1 MEGPLPLNANQVQVD
16 PDVGIPD
23 LVRRLTDDSKRLV
36 KDEVRLA
43 KIETRESVKAGAR
56 GSLRLA
62 LSFGAGV
69 VALTAFTVALAAG
82 LGALLGNVWAGT
94 LLTGVI
100 ELAVAGWLVKRGIGA
115 FGEPSYTLAASR
127 ESLKDTAHWVA
138 APRGD

>member
-1 MEGPLPLNANQVQVD
+1 MSLNSNQLQID
-16 PDVGIPD
+16 PNVGIPD

-36 KDEVRLA
+36 ADEVRLA
-43 KIETRESVKAGAR
+43 KIETRESLKAGAR

-69 VALTAFTVALAAG
+69 VALTALTVALAAG
-82 LGALLGNVWAGT
+82 LGVLLGNVWAGT

-100 ELAVAGWLVKRGIGA
+100 ELAAAAWLVKRGVGT
-115 FGEPSYTLAASR
+115 FGEPSYTLAQSR